1 MKEIWKDIEGYEG
14 RYQVSNFGNVKSL
27 NYKHTGEEKIMQSC
41 KDKIG
46 YLHIKLFM
54 NGKPKMYKVHR
65 LVAQA
70 FIPNSNN
77 YPQVNHK
84 DENKINNNVNNLE
97 WCTAKYNSNFGTRKE
112 RLRKNHKYNKGEKH
126 PCYGKHHSKDTLK
139 KMSENH
145 ADISNEKHPRA
156 KKVICITTNEKF
168 NCIKIASEKY
178 NANQSQITKCCKGTA
193 KSAGKHPITNEK
205 LVWEYYPK

>member
-70 FIPNSNN
+70 FIPNPNN

-84 DENKINNNVNNLE
+84 DENKTNNHVSNLEFCTPKYNNN
-97 WCTAKYNSNFGTRKE
+97 YGT
-112 RLRKNHKYNKGEKH
+112 H
-126 PCYGKHHSKDTLK
+126 
-139 KMSENH
+139 
-145 ADISNEKHPRA
+145 
-156 KKVICITTNEKF
+156 NEKF

-178 NANQSQITKCCKGTA
+178 NANQSQIIKCCKGKA

>member
-70 FIPNSNN
+70 FIPNPENKSEVDHIDSNPSNN
-77 YPQVNHK
+77 DVTNLRWVDHEEQYNNEESRKKYLLGIERKQKRWRIKPLLEQILEIEPDKMELIKMIIDYK
-84 DENKINNNVNNLE
+84 D
-97 WCTAKYNSNFGTRKE
+97 
-112 RLRKNHKYNKGEKH
+112 
-126 PCYGKHHSKDTLK
+126 
-139 KMSENH
+139 
-145 ADISNEKHPRA
+145 
-156 KKVICITTNEKF
+156 
-168 NCIKIASEKY
+168 
-178 NANQSQITKCCKGTA
+178 
-193 KSAGKHPITNEK
+193 
-205 LVWEYYPK
+205 